1 MLPQTPEQEGVA
13 RRVEQLGAGVFLT
26 NTKPTTIR
34 ETVENVLKTPSYR
47 EQVENI
53 SKGFKQCTGAKG
65 AADKIESMLHQ

>member
-1 MLPQTPEQEGVA
+1 MLMNSAKP
-13 RRVEQLGAGVFLT
+13 R
-26 NTKPTTIR
+26 PTTIR
-34 ETVENVLKTPSYR
+34 KTIENVLKTPSYR